1 MSRYIGKR
9 DPVGVLPQVF
19 RPRDTY
25 PNHLYLKLVQ
35 AREILDG
42 LGRKAIYNRK
52 VSIKYLNQ
60 PIHKEQY

>member
-9 DPVGVLPQVF
+9 NPVGVIPQVF

-25 PNHLYLKLVQ
+25 PNHLYVKLVQ
-35 AREILDG
+35 AKDILKG
-42 LGRKAIYNRK
+42 LGKKATDNRK

-60 PIHKEQY
+60 PIHKEV